1 MYPQRVPTREEI
13 NSIQDE
19 NITPAQ
25 FMLSPSVPPSQ
36 RKYFDQYYMMFSH
49 IMALGNI
56 ERKDIFTLLLAYD
69 EICLL
74 FEIGLYD
81 EARKLMGREMM
92 KMQASRSVNAI
103 QLLFGQQGIQRT
115 EEIRR
120 VLKSAQKRGT
130 LSKIGRMFKGKRG
143 QSQDVEYDSP

>member
-1 MYPQRVPTREEI
+1 MRRYPTPEEI
-13 NSIQDE
+13 NSLQDE
-19 NITPAQ
+19 AITPAQ
-25 FMLSPSVPPSQ
+25 FMLSPSVPPNQ
-36 RKYFDQYYMMFSH
+36 RKYFDMYYMMFSH

-56 ERKDIFTLLLAYD
+56 QRKDIFTLLLAYD

-81 EARKLMGREMM
+81 EARKLIGREIM

-115 EEIRR
+115 EEVRR
-120 VLKSAQKRGT
+120 VLKSSQKKGT
-130 LSKIGRMFKGKRG
+130 LAKIGKLFKGG
-143 QSQDVEYDSP
+143 EGPNEEVEVDAL